1 MPLQLLTVGCVA
13 SLAPEGTLWLIRQ
26 EREGK
31 AAGQQHAGRND
42 MRLPGKRV
50 QDVGKTNRPEC
61 LAARPT
67 RRLAD
72 NTETVPAAVRGHLP
86 LTCRE
91 KACHP
96 ERRISCGRMGNY
108 QEAASQ
114 PLRRDASKAR
124 PGQSEQRTPPFS
136 TARTPYIRGDLR
148 KRAMQKKYPPSN

>member
-1 MPLQLLTVGCVA
+1 MLCLVFALWRKHHLQRCVIAQAEVADSRDSREMEGDNFLLRALA
-13 SLAPEGTLWLIRQ
+13 SGAEAVLR
-26 EREGK
+26 R
-31 AAGQQHAGRND
+31 RD
-42 MRLPGKRV
+42 
-50 QDVGKTNRPEC
+50 

-96 ERRISCGRMGNY
+96 GRRISCGRMGNY